1 MKEKKKLLTEQE
13 RIGKLESHVVVIR
26 GLMNYHKRMVAPLKD
41 SPCAGE
47 EICPVIKFEND
58 LYLEALEE
66 SLRLLEG
73 ELLKCRG

>member
-1 MKEKKKLLTEQE
+1 MKEKKKLLAEEE
-13 RIGKLESHVVVIR
+13 RGSKLNSHIVVIR
-26 GLMNYHKRMVAPLKD
+26 GLINYHKRMVAPLKD

-47 EICPVIKFEND
+47 EICPVLKFEND

-73 ELLKCRG
+73 ELLKRRG